1 MIVPDMAQF
10 LKTGALVNIPG
21 EVISRFETAMQ
32 AAQVAREPELSAMS
46 LATSDSSGRV
56 SVRTVLLK
64 DFDAKGFVFYTN
76 KQSNKGRQLA
86 QNPQAALTI
95 LWKAIFRQV
104 LVEGTVESVTDEE
117 ADAYFA
123 SRPRG
128 SQIATWASVQSD
140 ALDSRELLE
149 QRVKEYTAKFMDGD
163 VPRPPHWSGYRLVP
177 DMIEFWYGKESRLH
191 DRFRFTLIDDE
202 WQKQRLYP

>member
-1 MIVPDMAQF
+1 M
-10 LKTGALVNIPG
+10 NIPS

-32 AAQVAREPELSAMS
+32 AAQVAREPEPYAMS

-56 SVRTVLLK
+56 SVRTMLLK
-64 DFDAKGFVFYTN
+64 DFDAKGFVFYTS

-86 QNPQAALTI
+86 ENPQAALTI

-104 LVEGTVESVTDEE
+104 LVEGTVEPVTDEE
-117 ADAYFA
+117 AEAYFA
-123 SRPRG
+123 SRPRD
-128 SQIATWASVQSD
+128 SQIGAWASAQSE
-140 ALDSRELLE
+140 ALDSREELE
-149 QRVKEYTAKFMDGD
+149 QRVKEFTVKFMDGD

-191 DRFRFTLIDDE
+191 DRFRFTLVDGE

>member
-1 MIVPDMAQF
+1 M
-10 LKTGALVNIPG
+10 NIPD

-32 AAQVAREPELSAMS
+32 AAQVAREPEPTAMS
-46 LATSDSSGRV
+46 LATSTLDGKI
-56 SVRTVLLK
+56 SVRTMLLK

-76 KQSNKGRQLA
+76 TQSNKGRQLA
-86 QNPQAALTI
+86 QHPQAALCI

-104 LVEGTVESVTDEE
+104 LVEGKVEPVADAE

-128 SQIATWASVQSD
+128 SQIGAWASAQSQV
-140 ALDSRELLE
+140 LESREALE
-149 QRVKEYTAKFMDGD
+149 QRVREFEQKFAGQD
-163 VPRPPHWSGYRLVP
+163 VPRPSHWSGYRLVP

-191 DRFRFTLIDDE
+191 DRFRFTLLDGE
-202 WQKQRLYP
+202 

>member
-1 MIVPDMAQF
+1 M
-10 LKTGALVNIPG
+10 NIPS

-32 AAQVAREPELSAMS
+32 AAQVAREPEPSAMS

-56 SVRTVLLK
+56 SVRTILLK
-64 DFDAKGFVFYTN
+64 DFDAKGFIFYTN

-123 SRPRG
+123 SRPLG
-128 SQIATWASVQSD
+128 SQIGAWASAQSD

-149 QRVKEYTAKFMDGD
+149 QRVKEYTAKFMGGD
-163 VPRPPHWSGYRLVP
+163 VPRPPNWSGYRLVP

-191 DRFRFTLIDDE
+191 DRFRFTLVDGE

>member
-1 MIVPDMAQF
+1 M
-10 LKTGALVNIPG
+10 NIPS
-21 EVISRFETAMQ
+21 EAISRFETAMQ
-32 AAQVAREPELSAMS
+32 AAQVAREPEPSAMS
-46 LATSDSSGRV
+46 LATSDSDGRI
-56 SVRTVLLK
+56 SVRTILLK
-64 DFDAKGFVFYTN
+64 DLDARGFVFYTH

-86 QNPQAALTI
+86 QHPRAALSI

-104 LVEGTVESVTDEE
+104 LVEGEVESVTDEE

-128 SQIATWASVQSD
+128 SQIGAWASAQSE
-140 ALDSRELLE
+140 ALESRELLE
-149 QRVKEYTAKFMDGD
+149 QRVKEFEAKFLGED

-191 DRFRFTLIDDE
+191 DRFRFTLTDGE
-202 WQKQRLYP
+202 WKKQRLYP